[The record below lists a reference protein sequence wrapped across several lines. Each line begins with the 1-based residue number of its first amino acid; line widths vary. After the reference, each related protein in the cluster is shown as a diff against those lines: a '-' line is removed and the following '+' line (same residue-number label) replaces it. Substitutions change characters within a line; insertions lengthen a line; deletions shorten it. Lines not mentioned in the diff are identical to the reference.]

1 MSKMKFEFQGLLSNN
16 DFYDKNSSKTIS
28 MELND
33 DNLTLSEV
41 LNEFQNFLLAS
52 GYRFPDGAE
61 LDIVSPKNDWQ
72 DDWTTD
78 DWDDRIDNDDD
89 EVISFDSQKP
99 SKYNFSDEEITA
111 EVIRLRDSTPGLSE
125 EGYEMAAWHNL
136 SKKVDEGV

>member
-1 MSKMKFEFQGLLSNN
+1 MSRMKFEFQGLLSNN
-16 DFYDKNSSKTIS
+16 EFYDKNSSKTII

-41 LNEFQNFLLAS
+41 LNEFQNFLTAS

-61 LDIVSPKNDWQ
+61 LDIVSPKNDWK

-78 DWDDRIDNDDD
+78 DWDEIAETNEDDL
-89 EVISFDSQKP
+89 ESFDSKKP
-99 SKYNFSDEEITA
+99 SKYNFSDDDINA

-125 EGYEMAAWHNL
+125 EAYEMAAWHNL
-136 SKKVDEGV
+136 AKKADGEV